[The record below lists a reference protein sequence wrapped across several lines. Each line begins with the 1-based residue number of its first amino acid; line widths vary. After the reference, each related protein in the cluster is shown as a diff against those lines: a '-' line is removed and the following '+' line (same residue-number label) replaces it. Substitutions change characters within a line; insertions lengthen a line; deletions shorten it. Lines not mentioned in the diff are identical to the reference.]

1 MFGVNC
7 GMNATVQKVY
17 PPTGQPVFHNVG
29 ENLYRLES
37 SGGYYGLLKK
47 GCKQF
52 RRSLKTRDRKLAE
65 RRLKELKDKI
75 GVLRV
80 TEEANSDFK
89 TLAGLWLDSRKHK
102 LADSTIEW
110 YGYFIRSLGD
120 FFGVAPVRNITGQD
134 CERWAA
140 TRRKTVGAKAF
151 VTELDTMK
159 AVFQYA
165 IRHGLILTNPAG
177 PIERPT
183 VRQPKIQVPSL
194 PEFQQILATIRQS
207 DGRKEVQRQ
216 SKTGADLVELLAYS
230 GARVA
235 EITGGRKKKN
245 PLIWSNVN
253 FESNMVFL
261 PGTKTESSPRWLPMS
276 DELRAVLERL
286 EAEKNPDPADPII
299 PISSAR
305 KCLET
310 ACRKLGFPPYTH
322 HDFRHFFATT
332 CIESGVDVPTVSRW
346 LGHCDGGA
354 LAMKRYG
361 HLRQE
366 HSLAMS
372 KKVHFEV
379 KPGDNS
385 IHLASSASA
394 KTDEPRQNTTGEKQA
409 MAKCKA
415 QHAYP
420 WWASENSVEV
430 FWGQLNEDVPLISRE
445 KYLGA
450 ARMAMGREVF
460 ESELEDRESLI
471 YELVSRIS
479 KSDFERLAL
488 RIPPRKIPLESL
500 ANSRPS
506 AS

>member
-1 MFGVNC
+1 
-7 GMNATVQKVY
+7 MNATVQKRAQ
-17 PPTGQPVFHNVG
+17 PADGQPVFHKVA

-37 SGGYYGLLKK
+37 SGGYYGLIKK
-47 GCKQF
+47 GGKQF

-65 RRLKELKDKI
+65 RRLKDLKDKI

-80 TEEANSDFK
+80 SDDAKCDFK
-89 TLAGLWLDSRKHK
+89 TLAGHWLDSRKHK
-102 LADSTIEW
+102 LAESTAEW
-110 YGYFIRSLGD
+110 YGYFIKNLGN
-120 FFGVAPVRNITGQD
+120 FFGAASIRNITAQD

-140 TRRKTVGAKAF
+140 TRRKTVGTKSF
-151 VTELDTMK
+151 VTELDTMN
-159 AVFQYA
+159 AVFKYA
-165 IRHGLILTNPAG
+165 VRHGLILANPAD

-194 PEFQQILATIRQS
+194 EEFQQILLTIRQS
-207 DGRKEVQRQ
+207 GGQNDVQNL
-216 SKTGADLVELLAYS
+216 SKIGGNLVELLAYS

-261 PGTKTESSPRWLPMS
+261 PGTKTESSPRWIPMS
-276 DELRAVLERL
+276 GELRGFLERL
-286 EAEKNPDPADPII
+286 KAEKNPAPGDPII
-299 PISSAR
+299 PILSAR

-310 ACRKLGFPPYTH
+310 ACRKLGFPIYTH

-372 KKVHFEV
+372 KKVHFEA
-379 KPGDNS
+379 KPGHNIIS
-385 IHLASSASA
+385 LPTAAPA
-394 KTDEPRQNTTGEKQA
+394 KTDKAKQNATEEKQA
-409 MAKCKA
+409 IAKCKA
-415 QHAYP
+415 QYAYP
-420 WWASENSVEV
+420 WWASENSIEV

-445 KYLGA
+445 KYLAA
-450 ARMAMGREVF
+450 ARKAMGREVF
-460 ESELEDRESLI
+460 ESELDDLESLI

-479 KSDFERLAL
+479 KTDFERLAS
-488 RIPPRKIPLESL
+488 RIPPRKITPESL
-500 ANSRPS
+500 TSNWES

>member
-1 MFGVNC
+1 VLYQAELRSELF
-7 GMNATVQKVY
+7 TVS
-17 PPTGQPVFHNVG
+17 
-29 ENLYRLES
+29 NL
-37 SGGYYGLLKK
+37 SGGYYGLVET
-47 GCKQF
+47 GGKQF
-52 RRSLKTRDRKLAE
+52 RRSLKTGDRKLAE

-80 TEEANSDFK
+80 SEEANCDFK
-89 TLAGLWLDSRKHK
+89 TLGDRWLDSRKHK
-102 LADSTIEW
+102 LADTSPEW
-110 YGYFIRSLGD
+110 YG
-120 FFGVAPVRNITGQD
+120 
-134 CERWAA
+134 
-140 TRRKTVGAKAF
+140 
-151 VTELDTMK
+151 
-159 AVFQYA
+159 
-165 IRHGLILTNPAG
+165 
-177 PIERPT
+177 
-183 VRQPKIQVPSL
+183 
-194 PEFQQILATIRQS
+194 
-207 DGRKEVQRQ
+207 
-216 SKTGADLVELLAYS
+216 YS

-253 FESNMVFL
+253 FENNMVFL
-261 PGTKTESSPRWLPMS
+261 PGTKTESSPRWIPMS
-276 DELRAVLERL
+276 GELRGFLERL
-286 EAEKNPDPADPII
+286 KAEKNPKPEDPII

-310 ACRKLGFPPYTH
+310 ACRKLGFSTYTH

-372 KKVHFEV
+372 KKVHFEA
-379 KPGDNS
+379 KQDHN
-385 IHLASSASA
+385 IFHLPSSTSA
-394 KTDEPRQNTTGEKQA
+394 RTDEPKQNTTREKQA
-409 MAKCKA
+409 IAKCKA
-415 QHAYP
+415 QYAYP

-445 KYLGA
+445 RYLGSA
-450 ARMAMGREVF
+450 KLALGREVF
-460 ESELEDRESLI
+460 ESELDDRESLI

-479 KSDFERLAL
+479 KTAFERLAL
-488 RIPPRKIPLESL
+488 RIPPRKVTVDSM
-500 ANSRPS
+500 ANIWQS

>member
-1 MFGVNC
+1 
-7 GMNATVQKVY
+7 MNATVQKNAEA
-17 PPTGQPVFHNVG
+17 VFHKVG

-37 SGGYYGLLKK
+37 SGGYYGLVKK
-47 GCKQF
+47 GGKQF
-52 RRSLKTRDRKLAE
+52 RRSLKTGDRKLAE

-75 GVLRV
+75 GALRV
-80 TEEANSDFK
+80 SEEANCNFK
-89 TLAGLWLDSRKHK
+89 TLADRWLDSRRHK
-102 LADSTIEW
+102 LAETTAEW
-110 YGYFIRSLGD
+110 YGYFIKSLGD
-120 FFGVAPVRNITGQD
+120 FFGDPSIRNITVQD

-151 VTELDTMK
+151 VSELDTMN

-183 VRQPKIQVPSL
+183 VRQPKIQVPSFE
-194 PEFQQILATIRQS
+194 EFQQILAKIRQS
-207 DGRKEVQRQ
+207 ETRIEDRKA
-216 SKTGADLVELLAYS
+216 SKIGADLVELLAYS

-261 PGTKTESSPRWLPMS
+261 PGTKTESSPRWIPMS
-276 DELRAVLERL
+276 GELRGFLERL
-286 EAEKNPDPADPII
+286 KAEKNPKPDDPII
-299 PISSAR
+299 PILSAR
-305 KCLET
+305 KCLAT
-310 ACRKLGFPPYTH
+310 ACSKLGFPNYTH

-332 CIESGVDVPTVSRW
+332 CIESGVDIPTVSRW
-346 LGHCDGGA
+346 LGHGDGGA

-379 KPGDNS
+379 KPKDNI
-385 IHLASSASA
+385 IHLSSSTSA
-394 KTDEPRQNTTGEKQA
+394 KTNEPKQNTAGQKQA
-409 MAKCKA
+409 IAKCKA

-420 WWASENSVEV
+420 WWASENPVEV
-430 FWGQLNEDVPLISRE
+430 FWGQLNEDVPLISKE
-445 KYLGA
+445 KYLGSA
-450 ARMAMGREVF
+450 KLAMGREVF
-460 ESELEDRESLI
+460 ESELDDRESLI

-479 KSDFERLAL
+479 KTAFERIAS
-488 RIPPRKIPLESL
+488 RIPPRRITVESL
-500 ANSRPS
+500 TNIGQG
-506 AS
+506 